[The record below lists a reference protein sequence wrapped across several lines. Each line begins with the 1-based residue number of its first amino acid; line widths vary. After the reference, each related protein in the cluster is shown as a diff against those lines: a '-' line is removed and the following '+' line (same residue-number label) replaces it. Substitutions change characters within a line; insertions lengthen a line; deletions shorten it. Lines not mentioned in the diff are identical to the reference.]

1 MVELKRP
8 SVKIG
13 ADEITQVKKYAFSI
27 ADDERFRHV
36 KTRWSF
42 WVVSNDP
49 DAFARV
55 ETRQKG
61 NPPGR
66 IFLTEDG
73 NIEVWVKSWAEILAG
88 CKARLQF
95 VQQHLQANVDK
106 ETSLRYL
113 KSTDRVPTAW
123 CRFCLRWSPAF
134 SG

>member
-73 NIEVWVKSWAEILAG
+73 NIEVLG
-88 CKARLQF
+88 
-95 VQQHLQANVDK
+95 
-106 ETSLRYL
+106 
-113 KSTDRVPTAW
+113 
-123 CRFCLRWSPAF
+123 
-134 SG
+134 